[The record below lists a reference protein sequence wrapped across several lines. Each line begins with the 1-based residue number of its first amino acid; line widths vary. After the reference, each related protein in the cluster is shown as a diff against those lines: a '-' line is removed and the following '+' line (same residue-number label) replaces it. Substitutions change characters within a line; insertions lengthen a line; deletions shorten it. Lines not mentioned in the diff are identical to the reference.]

1 MSPVGGGWERR
12 VGGRGLGWEAGSG
25 RLAVGWA
32 GLGEEKAGGLG
43 GKAGFSLLLADW
55 ALASPTMS
63 ECKCPT
69 QPKCGKL

>member
-1 MSPVGGGWERR
+1 M
-12 VGGRGLGWEAGSG
+12 
-25 RLAVGWA
+25 GWA
-32 GLGEEKAGGLG
+32 GLGEERAGGLGKERAGGLG

>member
-1 MSPVGGGWERR
+1 M
-12 VGGRGLGWEAGSG
+12 
-25 RLAVGWA
+25 GWA
-32 GLGEEKAGGLG
+32 GLGEERAGGLG

-63 ECKCPT
+63 ECMCPT